1 MMAETKLYAADSVV
15 ELIAE
20 WKANY
25 DLKDNVVLKECIE
38 ELEAAVKRPVSHQVK
53 LSNGQYL
60 NIHESAGKLTL
71 ASADGE
77 GFDDMF
83 ICQIDAD
90 GVLVMPNSGCA
101 TAYLTEGL
109 K

>member
-1 MMAETKLYAADSVV
+1 MAKIKLCAADSI
-15 ELIAE
+15 EKLIAE

-25 DLKDNVVLKECIE
+25 NLEDNVVLEACIQQ
-38 ELEAAVKRPVSHQVK
+38 LEAAVKRPISHQVK

-60 NIHESAGKLTL
+60 NIHEGAGKLTL

-83 ICQIDAD
+83 ICEINAD
-90 GVLVMPNSGCA
+90 GVLVMPNSGGA